1 MSPERIVEEAR
12 KWVGVPYL
20 HQGRSRA
27 GIDCVG
33 LPIVV
38 GQSLG
43 LLPVRFE
50 IANYG
55 RLPAAELLERLTR
68 YCKQIARPVPG
79 CLVAVAWT
87 KTAAHVA
94 VCTGETLIHSYE
106 SVGRV
111 IEHGYRGRWIRMT
124 HSAWAMPGVDYE

>member
-1 MSPERIVEEAR
+1 MIPARVIEEAR
-12 KWVGVPYL
+12 SWVGVPFR
-20 HQGRSRA
+20 HQGRDYS

-43 LLPVRFE
+43 LFDQRLD

-55 RLPAAELLERLTR
+55 RLPTGELVERLR
-68 YCKQIARPVPG
+68 EHCRPIPRAVPG
-79 CLVAVAWT
+79 ALVVIAWT
-87 KTAAHVA
+87 KLAAHVA
-94 VCTGETLIHSYE
+94 VFTGETLIHAYE

-111 IEHGYRGRWIRMT
+111 VEHGYRGRWIRMT
-124 HSAWAMPGVDYE
+124 HSAWALPGVEY